1 MTDQMK
7 AVMLAALLL
16 AWIVLVISYV
26 FMEPER
32 QRVPLTYKTGTVS
45 KQGRKASAVKR
56 PLLVKAVQPPPQNIK
71 NIFAP
76 LDRADG
82 SKERSEATEAA
93 AAAAAAAAEARRA
106 KRLAKTP
113 PPVVQAAAPAPAPPP
128 PAPVAPPPP
137 QGPTAA
143 QKASQELG
151 EYRFLGYLVKR
162 GESMAFL
169 EKGHEIYIVKTGDV
183 VNRAVQVKTIDPG
196 FVKLVDARTAVEATI
211 PLTKPG
217 VGAS

>member
-1 MTDQMK
+1 MTDRMK
-7 AVMLAALLL
+7 AAALGALLL
-16 AWIVLVISYV
+16 VWIVLVISYV
-26 FMEPER
+26 VMEPEP
-32 QRVPLTYKTGTVS
+32 QRVPLTYKTGTAP
-45 KQGRKASAVKR
+45 KQARQGSALKR
-56 PLLVKAVQPPPQNIK
+56 SLLVKTRQPPPHDIK

-76 LDRADG
+76 LDRVGAG
-82 SKERSEATEAA
+82 GQERETAEA

-106 KRLAKTP
+106 KRLAKKPPP
-113 PPVVQAAAPAPAPPP
+113 PPVVQATAPAPPP
-128 PAPVAPPPP
+128 PPPVAPPPP
-137 QGPTAA
+137 GQTAA
-143 QKASQELG
+143 QKAGLELG

-217 VGAS
+217 AGAS